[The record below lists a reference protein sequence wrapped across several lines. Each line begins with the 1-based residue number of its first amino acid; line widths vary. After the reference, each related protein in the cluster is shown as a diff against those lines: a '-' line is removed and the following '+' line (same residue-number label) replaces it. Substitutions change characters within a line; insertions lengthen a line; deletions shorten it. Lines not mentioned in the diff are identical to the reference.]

1 MANPPTAAVDTA
13 LAEGFVF
20 GGDNSTPPLAKE
32 QKEVQHE
39 RGVEKKNRF
48 NRYKQPLSPPV
59 DERNSHSH
67 ARFLKTDMTVFYRF
81 CLFTLLLQKK
91 TSPSERANAAEG
103 AQTFPSFQRK
113 SNWD

>member
-1 MANPPTAAVDTA
+1 MPSHERFIKKYKAARLAGSITFRMANPPTAAVNTA

-48 NRYKQPLSPPV
+48 NRYKPHPRSP
-59 DERNSHSH
+59 R
-67 ARFLKTDMTVFYRF
+67 
-81 CLFTLLLQKK
+81 
-91 TSPSERANAAEG
+91 G
-103 AQTFPSFQRK
+103 
-113 SNWD
+113 